1 LQRSASYIPDHE
13 RFTTIKDYPMKLA
26 ATLRIGLAALL
37 LAAIV
42 AGLIFLPLQQYI
54 KWTLEWIQSLGTWG
68 LVLFVAFYVIVCLL
82 FLPGSALTLAGGF
95 MFGMAKGI
103 AAASL
108 GATLGAAAAFLVSR
122 AIGRPWL
129 ERRLMTHPRIFA
141 VDRAISSQGFKI
153 VFLTRLC
160 TLFPY
165 DLMSYV
171 FGLSEV
177 PFGSYVLA
185 TWLGRLP
192 EIVLWA
198 YLGSNAK
205 NLSDLVAGKIQT
217 GIGVQILLWL
227 GLAAMLAV
235 VIIVVQV
242 ARGALDQAVNAHQ
255 KKSD

>member
-1 LQRSASYIPDHE
+1 L
-13 RFTTIKDYPMKLA
+13 
-26 ATLRIGLAALL
+26 
-37 LAAIV
+37 
-42 AGLIFLPLQQYI
+42 
-54 KWTLEWIQSLGTWG
+54 
-68 LVLFVAFYVIVCLL
+68 YVIVCLL

-108 GATLGAAAAFLVSR
+108 GATLGAAAAFLISR
-122 AIGRPWL
+122 AIGRQWL
-129 ERRLMTHPRIFA
+129 ERRLMTHPRVFA
-141 VDRAISSQGFKI
+141 IDRAIGYQGFKI

-165 DLMSYV
+165 DLMSYI

-177 PFGSYVLA
+177 PLSRYVLA

-192 EIVLWA
+192 EIVIWA

-205 NLSDLVAGKIQT
+205 NLSDLVAGKIDA

-227 GLAAMLAV
+227 GLIAMVAV
-235 VIIVVQV
+235 AIIIAKIAGRVL
-242 ARGALDQAVNAHQ
+242 REAVDAPDG
-255 KKSD
+255 KK